1 MIKSV
6 ARTLP
11 LAILAAA
18 IATPAFAGVD
28 VTPSAANPVVEL
40 SITETVLGAPDTATF
55 STGVTS
61 KAPTAQEALR
71 MNSAEMDKVIGQI
84 VAQGIKREDIQTSGI
99 SLNAEYDYSNDANG
113 ANRQPRFIGYQ
124 VTNQVT
130 VKVRKIDRLGMILD
144 AVVSNGANN
153 LSGPSFSIDDDSAA
167 KRDARDKA
175 MMRAQAQ
182 AMDYAKRTGFTGVQL
197 LAVSEAM
204 YNASPMGGMADKRM
218 MAVRAEAA
226 PIEGGQVGTSVTVNA
241 TYQMTR

>member
-1 MIKSV
+1 MIKTF

-11 LAILAAA
+11 LAMLAAA
-18 IATPAFAGVD
+18 IATPAFAGVE

-61 KAPTAQEALR
+61 KALTAQDALR
-71 MNSAEMDKVIGQI
+71 MNSAEMDKVIKQI

-99 SLNAEYDYSNDANG
+99 NLNAEYEYNNEG
-113 ANRQPRFIGYQ
+113 RQPRFTGYQ

-130 VKVRKIDRLGMILD
+130 VKVRKIDRLGPILD

-175 MMRAQAQ
+175 MKRAEAQAL
-182 AMDYAKRTGFTGVQL
+182 DYAKRTGFTGVQL
-197 LAVSEAM
+197 LAVSEAI

-218 MAVRAEAA
+218 MAVQAEAA
-226 PIEGGQVGTSVTVNA
+226 PIEGGQVGTSVTVSA